1 MPDPLHERLHR
12 YLDSGT
18 DQSLDSLALLRP
30 FQVAALLDED
40 AMLRLMLQMHR
51 RGDEPVFLRRLV
63 RYAERRRPGLHRR
76 YHSATAPLFSTLNH
90 PQTFP
95 DHG

>member
-1 MPDPLHERLHR
+1 MPDPLRDTVQH
-12 YLDSGT
+12 YLDGASSPG
-18 DQSLDSLALLRP
+18 SLALLRP

-40 AMLRLMLQMHR
+40 ALLRLMLQMHR

-76 YHSATAPLFSTLNH
+76 YHSATAPLFDAATLGGKL
-90 PQTFP
+90 P
-95 DHG
+95 DAR